1 MERIAEFQK
10 VSYKQFLWDCTRNH
24 DFEKYYCHYDLKYI
38 WEKIQLPIRSTSG
51 SAGYDFFSPFTFSLA
66 PRQTIVFPLG
76 IRCKI
81 KEGWFLGMFPRSSL
95 GFKYRLQIDNTIG
108 VIDSD
113 YYYSDN
119 EGNINISLT
128 NDSTDESKICYINE
142 RDRIAQGIFLPYGI
156 TWNDET
162 RGKRT
167 GGIGSTGK

>member
-1 MERIAEFQK
+1 MERVAEFQK
-10 VSYKQFLWDCTRNH
+10 VSYKQFLWDCSKNN
-24 DFEKYYCHYDLKYI
+24 DFEKYYCYYDLKYI
-38 WEKIQLPIRSTSG
+38 WEKIQLPVRSTSG
-51 SAGYDFFSPFTFSLA
+51 SAGYDFFSPFNFSLA
-66 PRQTIVFPLG
+66 PRQTIIFPLG

-95 GFKYRLQIDNTIG
+95 GFKYRLQIDNTVG

-128 NDSTDESKICYINE
+128 NDSTDENKICTIKE
-142 RDRIAQGIFLPYGI
+142 GDRIAQGIFLPYGI

-162 RGKRT
+162 TAKRT